1 MIYEFT
7 IQNFRSFGEAQTLSL
22 IKGKER
28 KKTENLIPALP
39 GFPQTVRVAAIFG
52 HNASGKSNFL
62 MAGEVFVNII
72 RHSAAVIFPGNL
84 IPGIVPHRL
93 SERWEAEPT
102 RFEIVLP
109 SSSGRVFRYTFSAL
123 PQRIAE
129 EKLIEELPSNRQRPI
144 LTRQTDAANRTTVEF
159 HHKADFEPVACDQIR
174 KFTRET
180 SLVLSSG
187 ANINVPV
194 LRDIYELIT
203 ARSLF
208 LRFSPLQ
215 TDQGTHLARLINE
228 DVPLTQQLQA
238 FLRDADIGIENI
250 HIPQASPPS
259 DEQVAAIEEQLRPT
273 HGDNA
278 RQIARQFVEA
288 NTRRPVRSL
297 HKSAQGRDVE
307 FDWGEE
313 SFGTQLFA
321 VLFCIFARAAQ
332 KGLTVIVDELGAN
345 IHPLLLQRL
354 ITWFQN
360 PQHNHAAQLIF
371 STHYSQLLAPR
382 LLRKDQIWFT
392 EKTPAGETRL
402 SCLADFRGK
411 NAPRSTEAFERNYLS
426 GAYGAIADFGPYL
439 AGVPYESSGAT
450 SDDADASAE
459 ETSKP

>member
-7 IQNFRSFGEAQTLSL
+7 IENFRSFGEAQTLSL

-62 MAGEVFVNII
+62 LAGEVFVNII
-72 RHSAAVIFPGNL
+72 RQSAAVIFPDNR

-93 SERWEAEPT
+93 SETWEAAPT

-109 SSSGRVFRYTFSAL
+109 SSSGRVFRYSFSAL

-144 LTRQTDAANRTTVEF
+144 YTRQTDDANRTRVEF
-159 HHKADFEPVACDQIR
+159 YHKPDFEPVACDQIR

-208 LRFSPLQ
+208 LHFSPLQ
-215 TDQGTHLARLINE
+215 IDQSTYLARLIN
-228 DVPLTQQLQA
+228 DDAPLTQQLQA
-238 FLRDADIGIENI
+238 FLRDADVGIENI
-250 HIPQASPPS
+250 RIPQASPPP
-259 DEQVAAIEEQLRPT
+259 DAQVAALEEQLRPT
-273 HGDNA
+273 HGENA
-278 RQIARQFVEA
+278 RQAARQLIEA
-288 NTRRPVRSL
+288 GTRRQVRSV
-297 HKSAQGRDVE
+297 HKSAQGRQME
-307 FDWGEE
+307 FDWGDE
-313 SFGTQLFA
+313 SSGTQLFA

-332 KGLTVIVDELGAN
+332 KGLTVIVDELGTN
-345 IHPLLLQRL
+345 IHPLLLERL
-354 ITWFQN
+354 ISWFQN

-371 STHYSQLLAPR
+371 STHYSQLLTPR

-392 EKTPAGETRL
+392 EKIPTGETRL

-426 GAYGAIADFGPYL
+426 GAYGAIADFGPFL
-439 AGVPYESSGAT
+439 AGVPYESGDAT
-450 SDDADASAE
+450 SDDADASAGE
-459 ETSKP
+459 ISKP

>member
-7 IQNFRSFGEAQTLSL
+7 VENFRSFGEAQTLSL

-62 MAGEVFVNII
+62 LAGEVFVNII
-72 RHSAAVIFPGNL
+72 RQSAGMIFPGNQ

-93 SERWEAEPT
+93 SERLAAAPT

-109 SSSGRVFRYTFSAL
+109 SSSGRVFRYSFSAL

-144 LTRQTDAANRTTVEF
+144 FTRYTDTENRTTVEF
-159 HHKADFEPVACDQIR
+159 HGEKDFESVACEQIR

-180 SLVLSSG
+180 ALVLSSG

-208 LRFSPLQ
+208 LHFSPLQ
-215 TDQGTHLARLINE
+215 IDQSTYLARLIN
-228 DVPLTQQLQA
+228 DDAPLTQQLQA
-238 FLRDADIGIENI
+238 FLRDADIGIESI
-250 HIPQASPPS
+250 RIPQASPPT
-259 DEQVAAIEEQLRPT
+259 EAQTAALEEQLRPI

-278 RQIARQFVEA
+278 RQAALQFIEA
-288 NTRRPVRSL
+288 STRRQVRSV
-297 HKSAQGRDVE
+297 HKSAQERGVE
-307 FDWGEE
+307 FDWGDE
-313 SFGTQLFA
+313 SSGTQLFA

-332 KGLTVIVDELGAN
+332 KGLAVIVDELGTN
-345 IHPLLLQRL
+345 IHPLLLERL
-354 ITWFQN
+354 ISWFQN
-360 PQHNHAAQLIF
+360 PRHNSAAQLIF
-371 STHYSQLLAPR
+371 STHYSQLLTPR

-392 EKTPAGETRL
+392 EKNSAGESRL

-411 NAPRSTEAFERNYLS
+411 NAPRSTEAFERNYLA
-426 GAYGAIADFGPYL
+426 GEYGAIADFGPYL
-439 AGVPYESSGAT
+439 AGVPYEGRGAAPEGANVST
-450 SDDADASAE
+450 E
-459 ETSKP
+459 EAPKP